1 MKLKDQ
7 FGNPVSAQNR
17 IALDLYDFAVTQLAF
32 FRTDPIATIDEAL
45 ANDPTFIM
53 GHCFKAGLL
62 ATTSERGSESGIAA
76 ALAAAERHVGH
87 ALERERMH
95 LNAARTWL
103 SRDFAGAAKLY
114 GDICAEYPRDFLAL
128 QIAHLMDFLLGHAS
142 MLRDRPAQVLGA
154 WSERDPLRGAIL
166 GMHAFGLEECGAYDD
181 AEAIG
186 RRAIELNPADTWAAH
201 AVAHVFEMRGQT
213 RSGIDWIKA
222 TAPAWSEHNF
232 LAFHN
237 WWHLALF
244 HLDADDYESA
254 LAVYDTR
261 VRPASSRV
269 AGEMVDA
276 SALLWRLRLR
286 GVDVADR
293 WMELARS
300 WEALGEDGYYAFN
313 DVHALMAFLATGN
326 QRHAKR
332 ILDSLEAA
340 SRRSDTNGMMSRDVG
355 LPMARAL
362 GAFEGQD
369 FEIAVDDL
377 QRVRAFA
384 QRFGG
389 SHAQRDL
396 LQLTTTEAALRAG
409 RQSLARALIAERM
422 ALKPR
427 SAFNLRLLERAQ
439 IIGTEAGL
447 CTA

>member
-1 MKLKDQ
+1 MNLDDQ
-7 FGNPVSAQNR
+7 FGNPVSVRNR
-17 IALDLYDFAVTQLAF
+17 TALDLYDRAVSQLAF
-32 FRTDPIATIDEAL
+32 YRVDPIATIDEAI
-45 ANDPTFIM
+45 AIDPGFVM

-62 ATTSERGSESGIAA
+62 ATTSERGCEAVIAT
-76 ALAAAERHVGH
+76 ALTAAERHVGH

-128 QIAHLMDFLLGHAS
+128 QIAHLMDFLLGHSS

-154 WSERDPLRGAIL
+154 WSASDPLRGAVL

-186 RRAIELNPADTWAAH
+186 RRAIELSPADIWAAH
-201 AVAHVFEMRGQT
+201 AVTHVFEMRGQT
-213 RSGIDWIKA
+213 RAGIEWIKA
-222 TAPAWSEHNF
+222 TAPAWSEGNF
-232 LAFHN
+232 FAFHN

-244 HLDADDYESA
+244 HLDAGDHESA
-254 LAVYDTR
+254 LAMYDTR
-261 VRPASSRV
+261 IRTAPSCV

-293 WMELARS
+293 WVDLARS
-300 WEALGEDGYYAFN
+300 WEALGDDGYYAFN

-326 QRHAKR
+326 QRQAKR
-332 ILDSLEAA
+332 ILDGLNAA
-340 SRRSDTNGMMSRDVG
+340 SRRADTNGMMSRDVG

-362 GAFEGQD
+362 VAFEGHD
-369 FEIAVDDL
+369 FEVAVDEL
-377 QRVRAFA
+377 QRVRGFA

-427 SAFNLRLLERAQ
+427 SVHNLRLLDRAQ
-439 IIGTEAGL
+439 IDLSAH
-447 CTA
+447 